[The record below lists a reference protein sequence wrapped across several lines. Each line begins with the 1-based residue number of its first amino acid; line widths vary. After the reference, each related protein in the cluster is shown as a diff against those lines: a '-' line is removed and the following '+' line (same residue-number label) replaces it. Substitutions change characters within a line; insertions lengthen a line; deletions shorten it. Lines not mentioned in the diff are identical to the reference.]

1 MNMKEIRALLI
12 GVYVVLAILTGIY
25 GSIWG
30 DYDYKGLA
38 YNLGRGL
45 IWPAVWFPSVGK
57 VIGGLIIFGFI
68 AYIMLF
74 TKKA

>member
-1 MNMKEIRALLI
+1 MNMKEIKPLLI
-12 GVYVVLAILTGIY
+12 GGYIVIAILTGIY

-30 DYDYKGLA
+30 YYDYKGLA

-57 VIGGLIIFGFI
+57 VITGIIIFGFV
-68 AYIMLF
+68 AYITLF